1 MRIVFFNRS
10 YWPDVAA
17 TGQLLTELAE
27 DLVAVYG
34 CEVSVVAGQALTP
47 STSLR
52 AGPSTALRTGPS
64 TSLRAGSVGDLPWW
78 RVLRHETHNG
88 VRILRASGTRFRP
101 RRFAARAL
109 NYLSYFLSAA
119 VASFGVGRPDVVIS
133 LTDPPI
139 IGLLARWT
147 ARRTGAKFVFVCED
161 IFPEVAVLLED
172 FHNETVNRVLDRINR
187 GLLAH
192 ADAIVAL
199 GDRMRR
205 RLVEEKGA
213 DPGRITVVHN
223 WADCNAIAPAAK
235 DNAFS
240 RAHGLADA
248 FVVMH
253 SGNIGLSQNLDVI
266 LDAADRLRDRRD
278 LVFALVGDGAKR
290 KSLEAA
296 ASARRL
302 DNVRFFPYQPKAQL
316 DDSFATADVFIV
328 SLKPG
333 IEGYIV
339 PSKVYG
345 ILAAG
350 RPFVAA
356 VDPTCE
362 VADIARDH
370 GCGVLAAPGD
380 AADLA
385 AKIRALYED
394 RPGTSAMGTRA
405 REAAWLYDR
414 RPAVKAYYELCARVA
429 GVSGVP
435 HEARV

>member
-1 MRIVFFNRS
+1 MKIVFFNRS

-27 DLVAVYG
+27 DLVSGYRCDVT
-34 CEVSVVAGQALTP
+34 VVAGQALHVK
-47 STSLR
+47 
-52 AGPSTALRTGPS
+52 GG
-64 TSLRAGSVGDLPWW
+64 GQPWW
-78 RVLRHETHNG
+78 RVVRRETQNG
-88 VRILRASGTRFRP
+88 VTIVRANGTRLRP
-101 RRFAARAL
+101 RRFIGRAL
-109 NYLSYFLSAA
+109 NYLSYFFSAA
-119 VASFGVGRPDVVIS
+119 FASFGVGRPDVVVS

-139 IGLLARWT
+139 IGLLALWT
-147 ARRTGAKFVFVCED
+147 ARRTGAKFVFLCED
-161 IFPEVAVLLED
+161 VFPEVAVLLED
-172 FHNETVNRVLDRINR
+172 FHNEAVNRVLDRINR
-187 GLLAH
+187 YLLAR

-199 GDRMRR
+199 GDRMQR

-213 DPGRITVVHN
+213 DPRRITIVHN
-223 WADCNAIAPAAK
+223 WADCEAITPAGK
-235 DNAFS
+235 DNAFA
-240 RAHGLADA
+240 RVHGLTDA

-253 SGNIGLSQNLDVI
+253 SGNIGLSQNLGVI
-266 LDAADRLRDRRD
+266 LDAAEQLRDRRD

-290 KSLEAA
+290 QALEADA
-296 ASARRL
+296 AARRL

-316 DDSFATADVFIV
+316 DDSFATADVFLV

-356 VDPTCE
+356 VDPSCE
-362 VADIARDH
+362 VAEIAREH

-385 AKIRALYED
+385 ATIRSLHDD
-394 RPGTSAMGTRA
+394 RRGTAAMGARA
-405 REAAWLYDR
+405 RDAAWLFDR
-414 RPAVKAYYELCARVA
+414 RRAVKSYYELFAA
-429 GVSGVP
+429 LTGVS